1 LKKQVKMFQIFINN
15 TGLDFFS
22 PKKLEKLWFSNVQQ
36 LFFYGKYMDIHT
48 KENFLNK
55 LGLDRSGKRGS
66 WFRFVHFLLEN
77 LEQKNNFPVF
87 FCYSGILL

>member
-1 LKKQVKMFQIFINN
+1 
-15 TGLDFFS
+15 
-22 PKKLEKLWFSNVQQ
+22 
-36 LFFYGKYMDIHT
+36 MDIHT

-87 FCYSGILL
+87 FLLFRHLVVVVFFYILKSGAEKVKTFKYKYYLNVKEWLTIDE